1 MSRRALR
8 TPQHSETRLTP
19 RQTQV
24 LDRVIRGLENKQI
37 ARELGVSE
45 QAVKEQ
51 VSGLLQRLNVP
62 NRAAL
67 AEAGTAQR
75 ITGTHA
81 VEPAWLRYLFSQA
94 PVMIAMM
101 RGPAHTIEIANEA
114 FRRGC
119 ADRDFIGRPLREV
132 FPEISSEMLAIY
144 DDVYASGLSQI
155 KHEIPAGFLR
165 DGRVELGWGSFAF
178 QPLRG
183 DDGEVD
189 GVMVFSLDV
198 TDQVRAREQLQELT
212 AEHLAVLDQ
221 IPSSVLVFNAEGR
234 LIKINESG
242 RRLIGV
248 EMLGTTPEV
257 RRLTGALR
265 DAETDEPLEIEDFPS
280 TRALRGEHVDRLV
293 RFRRA
298 EDGAELLLRARA
310 TPLLRSDGSVRGGVL
325 IFARDLMSGPD
336 ELSSGRAKPH

>member
-1 MSRRALR
+1 MTRRALKWR
-8 TPQHSETRLTP
+8 QQSETRLTP

-24 LDRVIRGLENKQI
+24 LDRVTRGLENKQI

-51 VSGLLQRLNVP
+51 VSSLLQRFNVP

-67 AEAGTAQR
+67 AEAGTARR

-81 VEPAWLRYLFSQA
+81 IEPAWLQYLFSEA
-94 PVMIAMM
+94 PVMIAML

-114 FRRGC
+114 FRRSC
-119 ADRDFIGRPLREV
+119 ADRDFLGRPFREV
-132 FPEISSEMLAIY
+132 FPETSSEMLAIY
-144 DDVYASGLSQI
+144 DEVFASGVPQI
-155 KHEIPAGFLR
+155 KHEIPARFLH
-165 DGRVELGWGSFAF
+165 DGRAELGWGSFAF

-198 TDQVRAREQLQELT
+198 TDAVRAREQLQELT

-242 RRLIGV
+242 RKLIGV
-248 EMLGTTPEV
+248 TMLGTTPED

-265 DAETDEPLEIEDFPS
+265 DPDTDAPLEIEDFPS

-293 RFRRA
+293 RYRRA
-298 EDGAELLLRARA
+298 ESGTELLLRARA
-310 TPLLRSDGSVRGGVL
+310 TPLLRSDGSVRGAVL
-325 IFARDLMSGPD
+325 IFARDLMSGAD
-336 ELSSGRAKPH
+336 ALSAERARPH

>member
-81 VEPAWLRYLFSQA
+81 VE
-94 PVMIAMM
+94 
-101 RGPAHTIEIANEA
+101 RG
-114 FRRGC
+114 G
-119 ADRDFIGRPLREV
+119 G
-132 FPEISSEMLAIY
+132 
-144 DDVYASGLSQI
+144 
-155 KHEIPAGFLR
+155 GFA
-165 DGRVELGWGSFAF
+165 V

-198 TDQVRAREQLQELT
+198 TDQVRAREQLQGLT

-248 EMLGTTPEV
+248 EML
-257 RRLTGALR
+257 
-265 DAETDEPLEIEDFPS
+265 
-280 TRALRGEHVDRLV
+280 
-293 RFRRA
+293 
-298 EDGAELLLRARA
+298 
-310 TPLLRSDGSVRGGVL
+310 
-325 IFARDLMSGPD
+325 
-336 ELSSGRAKPH
+336 